1 MGKIIAIANQK
12 GGVGKTT
19 TTVNLSAYLGAKGKK
34 VLVCDM
40 DPQANA
46 TGGLGIDKDH
56 LEHYIYDSLVNDIPV
71 SVLIKKSG
79 TKNVD
84 VIPSG
89 PDLSGA
95 EVELVDIPERESK
108 LKKQLEIVKDAYD
121 FILIDCPPS
130 VGLLSLNG
138 LVAADSLMI
147 ALQCEFYALEGLGR
161 VTNTF
166 QLVKQHMNPGLTL
179 EGIVLTM
186 YDGRTRLSIEVE
198 EEVREHFKEKVYKT
212 MIPRNVRLSEAPG
225 FGQTILQYDPKSKG
239 ALAYKALAKEVLKQN
254 GEKKNGKRA

>member
-46 TGGLGIDKDH
+46 TSGLGVDKDALTH
-56 LEHYIYDSLVNDIPV
+56 CVYDALINDMPI
-71 SVLIKKSG
+71 SVLIQKTSA
-79 TKNVD
+79 KNVD

-95 EVELVDIPERESK
+95 EVELVDEQNRESK
-108 LKKQLEIVKDAYD
+108 LKKQLLTVKDKYD
-121 FILIDCPPS
+121 FILIDCPPAL
-130 VGLLSLNG
+130 GLLSLNAF
-138 LVAADSLMI
+138 VAADSMMI
-147 ALQCEFYALEGLGR
+147 TLQCEFYALEGLSR
-161 VTNTF
+161 IINTL
-166 QLVKQHMNPGLTL
+166 QLVKQHMNPDLTL
-179 EGIVLTM
+179 EGILLTM
-186 YDGRTRLSIEVE
+186 FDGRTRLSLEVE

-225 FGQTILQYDPKSKG
+225 FGQTIL
-239 ALAYKALAKEVLKQN
+239 
-254 GEKKNGKRA
+254 

>member
-19 TTVNLSAYLGAKGKK
+19 TAVNLSAYLGAKGKK

-46 TGGLGIDKDH
+46 TGGLGIDKDALSH
-56 LEHYIYDSLVNDIPV
+56 CIYDVLINDMPL
-71 SVLIKKSG
+71 SVLIQKST

-84 VIPSG
+84 VVPSG

-95 EVELVDIPERESK
+95 EVELVDEPERESK
-108 LKKQLEIVKDAYD
+108 LRKQLLPLKEKYD
-121 FILIDCPPS
+121 FILIDCPPA
-130 VGLLSLNG
+130 VGLLSLNA

-147 ALQCEFYALEGLGR
+147 TLQCEFYALEGLGR

-166 QLVKQHMNPGLTL
+166 QLVKQHMNPDITL
-179 EGIVLTM
+179 EGILLTM
-186 YDGRTRLSIEVE
+186 FDGRTRLSLEVE
-198 EEVREHFKEKVYKT
+198 EEVRTHFKDKVYKT

-225 FGQTILQYDPKSKG
+225 FGQTILEYDPRSKG
-239 ALAYKALAKEVLKQN
+239 ALAYQDLAKEVLKQN
-254 GEKKNGKRA
+254 GKKKNG

>member
-19 TTVNLSAYLGAKGKK
+19 TAVNLSAYLGERGKK

-46 TGGLGIDKDH
+46 TGGLGINKDALTH
-56 LEHYIYDSLVNDIPV
+56 CIYDTLINDMPI
-71 SVLIKKSG
+71 SVLIQKST

-84 VIPSG
+84 VVPSG

-95 EVELVDIPERESK
+95 EVELVDEPERESK
-108 LKKQLEIVKDAYD
+108 LRKQLLPLKDKYD
-121 FILIDCPPS
+121 FILIDCPPA
-130 VGLLSLNG
+130 VGLLSLNA

-147 ALQCEFYALEGLGR
+147 TLQCEFYALEGLGR

-166 QLVKQHMNPGLTL
+166 QLVKQHMNPDITL
-179 EGIVLTM
+179 EGILLTM
-186 YDGRTRLSIEVE
+186 FDGRTRLSLEVE
-198 EEVREHFKEKVYKT
+198 EEVRSHFKEKVYKT
-212 MIPRNVRLSEAPG
+212 MIPRNIRLSEAPG
-225 FGQTILQYDPKSKG
+225 FGQTILQYDPRSKG
-239 ALAYKALAKEVLKQN
+239 ALAYRELAKEVLKQN
-254 GEKKNGKRA
+254 GKKKNG

>member
-19 TTVNLSAYLGAKGKK
+19 TAVNLSAYLGKRGKK

-46 TGGLGIDKDH
+46 TGGLGIDKEH
-56 LEHYIYDSLVNDIPV
+56 LEHYIYDSLVNDMPV

-95 EVELVDIPERESK
+95 EVELVDFPERESK
-108 LKKQLEIVKDAYD
+108 LKKQLTMVKGQYD
-121 FILIDCPPS
+121 YILIDCPPS
-130 VGLLSLNG
+130 VGLLSLNA

-186 YDGRTRLSIEVE
+186 YDSRTRLSIEVE
-198 EEVREHFKEKVYKT
+198 EEVREHFKDKVYKT
-212 MIPRNVRLSEAPG
+212 VIPRNVRLSEAPG
-225 FGQTILQYDPKSKG
+225 FGQTILEYDPKSKG
-239 ALAYKALAKEVLKQN
+239 ALAYKALAKEVLKHN
-254 GEKKNGKRA
+254 G